1 MRHIPKYSL
10 HKATGQ
16 ALVRLD
22 GRAHYLGQ
30 HGTDVSR
37 QKYDQLIAGWLS
49 GNRSAA
55 PSQLTVARLCLKYV
69 NEHARGYYV
78 KNGRNTSELVSIQMA
93 LRPLLKQFGK
103 VKVVDF
109 GPTKLKQVRQTMLD
123 NGVVRKSI
131 NRNIGRIRRMF
142 KWGVENE
149 IVPTAVHVALSAM
162 AGLRYGRSSAKEG
175 EPVLPVP
182 ATDIVA
188 LEPHVGRQVW
198 AMIQLQLV
206 TGMRPGEVRTMRMC
220 DINMSGA
227 TWEYRPAEHKT
238 EHHGR
243 QRVIFIGPIGQEIVR
258 PFLKADRT
266 RYLFSPAEAREE
278 FDAER
283 RENRQTPMTPS
294 QTKRKRKTAPV
305 KKPGECYSVTSYTRA
320 IKNACKVAEVATW
333 TPNRLRHNAATNLRQ
348 QFDIETVRTILGH
361 ASGFTTE
368 IYAEL
373 DHDKARG
380 VIAAIG

>member
-1 MRHIPKYSL
+1 MRRIPKYSL

-16 ALVRLD
+16 ALVRLN
-22 GRAHYLGQ
+22 GRIHYLGR
-30 HGTDVSR
+30 HGTEESR
-37 QKYDQLIAGWLS
+37 KKYDRLIAGWLT
-49 GNRSAA
+49 GDGHAVA
-55 PSQLTVARLCLKYV
+55 SQLTVARLCVKYV
-69 NEHARGYYV
+69 DEHARGYYV

-93 LRPLLKQFGK
+93 LRPLVKKFGG

-109 GPTKLKQVRQTMLD
+109 GPAKLKRVRQTMLD
-123 NGVVRKSI
+123 SGIVRKSI

-149 IVPTAVHVALSAM
+149 IVPTEVHVALSAM
-162 AGLRYGRSSAKEG
+162 AGLRYGRTTAKEG
-175 EPVLPVP
+175 KPVLPVP
-182 ATDIVA
+182 AADIAA
-188 LEPHVGRQVW
+188 LKPHVGRQVW

-220 DINMSGA
+220 DINRSGA

-243 QRVIFIGPIGQEIVR
+243 QRVIFIGPNGQEILR

-266 RYLFSPAEAREE
+266 RYLFSPAEARGE

-283 RENRQTPMTPS
+283 RKNRQTPMTPS
-294 QTKRKRKTAPV
+294 QSKRKRKSAPA

-320 IKNACKVAEVATW
+320 IKNACKAAGVPKW

-373 DHDKARG
+373 DHDKAKR